1 MTKSTHANLGN
12 TFAIRTGNRSSGKG
26 MRMLGVS
33 LGLVVFG
40 SLALPTTAATF
51 DEQREAVAASIDTQS
66 EKAIISLLQ
75 AGIKEGKPTQAIAE
89 TQKWLRQNMPK
100 DGMLLYHAGQAA
112 ELSGDWKSAVAL
124 YQQYLKK
131 ADLKSATADRAV
143 HTVYSLL
150 IYQLKDPS
158 GAYAFGRNDGNRVMV
173 CPRAR
178 QFDTWFLDEALRRKD
193 PTAVAARLHAGIKA
207 GLPNDLMVVRYS
219 SYFDWLLENLS
230 GYVELPG
237 VAPVTAEL
245 VTSCKNLSKAMSF
258 NPETALRIDWAVSV
272 KAYNQAKMAGKVILP
287 PLAEA
292 KALLT
297 KYPQHAQW
305 VQTGWAGGG
314 NGRYYRGDPEKYWP
328 DEIEAKMAPVIAA
341 TAKLTPLQ
349 LADLFQSWDDGYYS
363 HKAVLPMRVKAVR
376 KSFHFVRYAPKL
388 TTRNGVLILG
398 KTWDKLT
405 PEEAQNM
412 APKLAHIDD
421 RQALYIRAI
430 AAGGKEK
437 DFDKV
442 MAALVGPEAWRL
454 PQHHDARNS
463 IILGPLSKYC
473 AAKPSDEAKKKW
485 AALGGGIS
493 TIDAKKEDPAAKRI
507 AAFRK
512 LWADYKSPQPKIP
525 SVRERLLKVLPFTP
539 EAIPVLLADP
549 SLDAQLLARN
559 AIAAGVTGT
568 DPLWAELETTN
579 KVNVT
584 NYAPGILY
592 LAQRHVRSNN
602 IPELKKRFPKKCV
615 PHPLEAAMRKS
626 VAAGL
631 QRKKLEP
638 WKVMAWINMQY
649 PEDNAEQVKLI
660 QALVKSP
667 IWKTMPNEI
676 QFGAREWF
684 KKDVMTPAQLSIVA
698 SADPAIVYKDL
709 LALPKV
715 VAVKPAVAP
724 TDPATPVAPQTDVA
738 TAVAALTK
746 AIDGAKK
753 SPVRLEINAA
763 VQLGALD
770 AAVFSDPKVFSLIV
784 DLIDLKV
791 MPAAGNAFPVNLRKV
806 LEEKRDPVVIHKVA
820 YMMWESIRVMNHQY
834 HLPQTLVFAQS
845 LAEEQPSAAYA
856 MALTGQVVFPPQP
869 VNKKHKVDPT
879 RDTRLLKTLRGKA
892 AMNMGLMV
900 IPVAKNDPTYP
911 IYKSQGDWLTGNEDS
926 AWELCDD
933 NWEYLIPTIRELNVS
948 YLNWALQRVIYS
960 RDETR
965 QEDLVKALLA
975 WAAEPTSPLTL
986 EEKIGLEIAYG
997 DIAMQRGQLREAHQI
1012 YTKTQENK
1020 AYEGV
1025 VARYQATLRKADAE
1039 RIGKDFDS
1047 ALKTLGLL
1055 ELERIPEMWSPARY
1069 ARAVVNYDME
1079 EYDDS
1084 ADDIES
1090 ILAREPNHGEAK
1102 ILLGKV
1108 QLKRK
1113 KLMEATEIE
1122 VTAGSAQKNLVPGE
1136 KLKVTLVDPTLAVSG
1151 AGTEIEVVVWATSG
1165 DKETFFLR
1173 QFGDQKTK
1181 FRGEVATAL
1190 GAPKPGD
1197 RILQVIGDDEVFYA
1211 YSERFRKKMNGI
1223 AEKRGGP
1230 ITIASNATLMASSRK
1245 LLTEDE
1251 QRIAD
1256 MEKQMEA
1263 LKSKADRATEADLIA
1278 LAKAERAA
1286 EAGRKIL
1293 TGESMDEDE
1302 DGKKKE
1308 QPVETRVKPGNPI
1321 HVRVI
1326 DPDRSRTAGIDELIV
1341 AVESSS
1347 GDSINRITL
1356 KETDTHSGWFEG
1368 SIPTTGAQAMAFA
1381 QNSEPGRN
1389 PNMVLSPE
1397 SSYPAWRPVAAK
1409 GETPEFNVD
1418 LNDNVELGEMTI
1430 TAKEQGAKL
1439 KKFMLLTGMNAGEM
1453 RAVASYPKNQLS
1465 LKNPWQPSVVIMNDT
1480 DRLHASSGRKLED
1493 LPEMLEHLNRGWM
1506 SQKYAQSAIANVAGP
1521 SEALPEALYKSVVW
1535 KRQNHHSVSSVI
1547 YRFQGHFYEPANVTR
1562 KFKVDLGQFQIPKN
1576 THSSIKDKPKFMLVV
1591 DGRRIS
1597 TKGGEG
1603 SLHGS
1608 VNLRPGVHRFEI
1620 WATGWVANIGF
1631 GRGVKLSA
1639 NLKDAE
1645 ALVDCPDSFF
1655 DTTQFPK
1662 GVLTH
1667 RNGSATVTANEAGTE
1682 FKVKFA
1688 PDSRTRLF
1696 KLVLV
1701 ESEGPI
1707 PALNKLSLTGP
1718 KGEKVLPVAEDYSKL
1733 NKNDTLEILTGD
1745 KISVR
1750 YVDDRFVTKSQQKRE
1765 RFLHVAF
1772 STAEIAFADI
1782 KPRFSSRHRKDM
1794 PYYEELLRF
1803 PYGKPLSIAINDADM
1818 DVSVE
1823 PDTLKVTVQSK
1834 LGGKR
1839 EFIATET
1846 GPSTGVFEAII
1857 NPVPAPTSD
1866 KTQIQVAEGETLT
1879 AIYRDEEN
1887 TKPGVPTD
1895 RYASISHAIYAL
1907 PQISLSQ
1914 PTVTRIDHSTGAE
1927 DLPGMRGLTEGFIP
1941 MDEWQLK
1948 VETDSARKTRE
1959 AGRGQ
1964 IKPRW
1969 SIAHR
1974 LFPST
1979 APPEGGFKTVHGRRM
1994 YVELLAP
2001 HLALGAASSVTLYA
2015 QTDNGR
2021 KIAEVPLDG
2030 KVFDISVPG
2039 TIELTGNLAKPG
2051 WGHNDVW
2058 RGIPEIASYIG
2069 NSYQMWSDNTALDRF
2084 TLAIPLI
2091 ASHSP
2096 EYGVLPRE
2104 ERYELIQKARKGE
2117 LGYEEY
2123 NKLKINGLIVLPG
2136 ERVHIGMKYKDKSG
2150 ADQWLTTTTKVITHP
2165 VFDVM
2170 ENDYRTS
2177 RTSAYV
2183 GETITLRIVD
2193 LGGDVSDKN
2202 DTVSVLM
2209 QAKSG
2214 AKHRVDLRESTPHSG
2229 IFKGSYVLSYA
2240 KAIKAPAPA
2249 APDAAATPD
2258 GQPAAPAPHN
2268 VRRNG
2273 FPVVYDDVVAMRYT
2287 ASNGIKSPTRM
2298 ITISKG
2304 SDGTIKPFSKQYD
2317 DPEIAM
2323 RTQFSLAESYLE
2335 IAKSHRKLGKSE
2347 MAAREYVR
2355 AKQLLAKAM
2364 DQFKDP
2370 ETRAHAEYLLGTL
2383 SLEEANDTAEGELQE
2398 TRYRAALSRFMNV
2411 TGSYPE
2417 TLHASK
2423 AQYRIATVY
2432 EKLGERDIAAQEYV
2446 KLAYKYPDSEFLATA
2461 MAKLGSYFLR
2471 GAATYEKEAK
2481 LLLADTENK
2490 DAQFK
2495 GEALKLKA
2503 NREYVKTAQIF
2514 GRLQQRFPSDPL
2526 AGKAGIRA
2534 GQAYMRAG
2542 KNEEALAAFLRV
2554 VNDQGYD
2561 GKTLRSLGMY
2571 WAGMCYQKLRQEM
2584 AAYSM
2589 YKRLTYDFPESKWAA
2604 YARGQLS
2611 TGSLKILENELEI
2624 DRLEEGR

>member
-1 MTKSTHANLGN
+1 M
-12 TFAIRTGNRSSGKG
+12 F
-26 MRMLGVS
+26 GVS

-40 SLALPTTAATF
+40 SLAVPATAATF
-51 DEQREAVAASIDTQS
+51 DEQRKAVTASIETQS

-100 DGMLLYHAGQAA
+100 DGMLLYYAGQAA
-112 ELSGDWKSAVAL
+112 ELSGDWKNGTAL

-131 ADLKSATADRAV
+131 ADLKSATADDAV
-143 HTVYSLL
+143 YRVYSLL
-150 IYQLKDPS
+150 IHRLKDVS
-158 GAYAFGRNDGNRVMV
+158 GAYAFGRNEGNRVMV

-178 QFDTWFLDEALRRKD
+178 QFDSWFLDEAVRRKD
-193 PTAVAARLHAGIKA
+193 SAAVAARLHAGIKA
-207 GLPNDLMVVRYS
+207 GLPSDLLLVRYS
-219 SYFDWLLENLS
+219 SYFNWLLENLS
-230 GYVELPG
+230 SYVEMPG
-237 VAPVTAEL
+237 IAPVTAEL
-245 VTSCKNLSKAMSF
+245 VTNCKQLSKVMSF
-258 NPETALRIDWAVSV
+258 NPEMALRIDWAVSV
-272 KAYNQAKMAGKVILP
+272 KAYNQAKIAGKVILP

-292 KALLT
+292 KALLS
-297 KYPQHAQW
+297 KYPHYALW
-305 VQTGWAGGG
+305 VQNGWGGGG
-314 NGRYYRGDPEKYWP
+314 NSRHYRGDMAKYWA
-328 DEIEAKMAPVIAA
+328 DDIDSKMAPIIAA
-341 TAKLTPLQ
+341 VPKLTPIQ
-349 LADLFQSWDDGYYS
+349 LAGLMPSWGNPNYYH
-363 HKAVLPMRVKAVR
+363 HKEATPTKVNAVQDYIKAN
-376 KSFHFVRYAPKL
+376 PKL
-388 TTRNGVLILG
+388 MNSRTSPVLLEKPWSQLTFEQLQQLVPHLAQNSRQQASLIL
-398 KTWDKLT
+398 
-405 PEEAQNM
+405 A
-412 APKLAHIDD
+412 AV
-421 RQALYIRAI
+421 
-430 AAGGKEK
+430 AAGKDK
-437 DFDKV
+437 DFDK
-442 MAALVGPEAWRL
+442 ALTAIVGPEAWRL
-454 PQHHDARNS
+454 PQHHDQRNAS
-463 IILGPLSKYC
+463 IYGPLSKYC
-473 AAKPSDEAKKKW
+473 GAKPTDEEKKKWAVKW

-493 TIDAKKEDPAAKRI
+493 TVDAKKEDPAAKRLSV
-507 AAFRK
+507 FRK
-512 LWADYKSPQPKIP
+512 FWADYKSAQPKIP
-525 SVRERLLKVLPFTP
+525 SVHERLVKVLAFTP
-539 EAIPVLLADP
+539 EAIPELLADQ
-549 SLDAQLLARN
+549 SVAAQQLARN
-559 AIAAGVTGT
+559 AIVTGMSST
-568 DPLWAELETTN
+568 DPVWAEIETTN
-579 KVNVT
+579 KVNASK
-584 NYAPGILY
+584 YAPGILF
-592 LAQRHVRSNN
+592 LAQRHTRSDNVL
-602 IPELKKRFPKKCV
+602 ELKKRFPKKCV
-615 PHPLEAAMRKS
+615 PHPLEAALRKS
-626 VAAGL
+626 VADDLKRNSLAS
-631 QRKKLEP
+631 

-649 PEDNAEQVKLI
+649 PEDNVEQVKLI

-667 IWKTMPNEI
+667 SWKTLSGAVHS
-676 QFGAREWF
+676 GARQWF
-684 KKDVMTPAQLSIVA
+684 KKELTTPAQLAVVDSSDPLIVC
-698 SADPAIVYKDL
+698 KDL
-709 LALPKV
+709 LALPKK
-715 VAVKPAVAP
+715 AAVAP
-724 TDPATPVAPQTDVA
+724 KKGDTSPAAAKVDVA

-753 SPVRLEINAA
+753 SPVRFEINASA
-763 VQLGALD
+763 QICALD
-770 AAVFSDPKVFSLIV
+770 AAVLSDPKVFSLIV
-784 DLIDLKV
+784 DLIELRII
-791 MPAAGNAFPVNLRKV
+791 PAAGEANPLI
-806 LEEKRDPVVIHKVA
+806 LLTTIQEKQDPVVIHKVA
-820 YMMWESIRVMNHQY
+820 YFLWDSMRVIRYQGY
-834 HLPQTLVFAQS
+834 LPQTLAFAKS
-845 LAEEQPSAAYA
+845 LADEQPSAAYA
-856 MALTGQVVFPPQP
+856 MALTGQAVFPPQP

-879 RDTRLLKTLRGKA
+879 RDTRVLKTLRSQA

-926 AWELCDD
+926 AWELCDE
-933 NWEYLIPTIRELNVS
+933 NWEHLIPTIRELNVS

-975 WAAEPTSPLTL
+975 WSAEPTSPLTP

-1079 EYDDS
+1079 EYDDA

-1113 KLMEATEIE
+1113 NLMEATEIE
-1122 VTAGSAQKNLVPGE
+1122 VTSGSAQKTLVPGE

-1211 YSERFRKKMNGI
+1211 YSERFRKKMNNI

-1230 ITIASNATLMASSRK
+1230 ITIASNSTLMASSRK

-1263 LKSKADRATEADLIA
+1263 MKTVNRKVSEADLTA

-1286 EAGRKIL
+1286 EAGRKLL
-1293 TGESMDEDE
+1293 TGESMDEDSE
-1302 DGKKKE
+1302 GKKKE

-1326 DPDRSRTAGIDELIV
+1326 DPDRSRTAGIDELTV
-1341 AVESSS
+1341 SVESSS
-1347 GDSINRITL
+1347 GDGISRITL
-1356 KETDTHSGWFEG
+1356 KETGTHTGWFEG
-1368 SIPTTGAQAMAFA
+1368 SIPTTGAQAMASA

-1397 SSYPAWRPVAAK
+1397 TTYPAWQPVSVK
-1409 GETPEFNVD
+1409 GMTPEFNID

-1430 TAKEQGAKL
+1430 TAKEPGAKL
-1439 KKFMLLTGMNAGEM
+1439 KKFILLTGMNPGDM
-1453 RAVASYPKNQLS
+1453 QQVAVYPTHRTA
-1465 LKNPWQPSVVIMNDT
+1465 LKDPWQPSVVIMNDT
-1480 DRLHASSGRKLED
+1480 DRFHASSGRTIDDLRQLEQH
-1493 LPEMLEHLNRGWM
+1493 LESGWV
-1506 SQKYAQSAIANVAGP
+1506 SQQFAQSAVANVAGP
-1521 SEALPEALYKSVVW
+1521 SEALPEDLYKTVVW
-1535 KRQNHHSVSSVI
+1535 KRQNRHGVSSVI
-1547 YRFQGHFYEPANVTR
+1547 YRFQAHFYESSNVTR
-1562 KFKVDLGQFQIPKN
+1562 KFKVDLGKYQIPKN
-1576 THSSIKDKPKFMLVV
+1576 THPSINSKPKFTLVV

-1597 TKGGEG
+1597 EKGGTGNLEG
-1603 SLHGS
+1603 SI
-1608 VNLRPGVHRFEI
+1608 NLSPGVHKFEI

-1639 NLKDAE
+1639 NLEDKE

-1655 DTTQFPK
+1655 DTTKFPK

-1667 RNGSATVTANEAGTE
+1667 RNASAAITANADGSE
-1682 FKVKFA
+1682 FNVKFA
-1688 PDSRTRLF
+1688 PNSRTRLF
-1696 KLVLV
+1696 KLVFT

-1707 PALNKLSLTGP
+1707 PALNKVTLNAPDG
-1718 KGEKVLPVAEDYSKL
+1718 KKVLPVAEDYSKL

-1750 YVDDRFVTKSQQKRE
+1750 YVDDRYVTKSQQKQE
-1765 RFLHVAF
+1765 RLLNVAF
-1772 STAEIAFADI
+1772 STAKIEFADI
-1782 KPRFSSRHRKDM
+1782 KPRFSGRHRKDM
-1794 PYYEELLRF
+1794 PYYEKLLRF
-1803 PYGKPLSIAINDADM
+1803 PYGEPLSLAINDADM
-1818 DVSVE
+1818 DVTVE
-1823 PDTLKVTVQSK
+1823 PDTLTVTVQSES
-1834 LGGKR
+1834 GGTR

-1846 GPSTGVFEAII
+1846 GPSTGVFEAIMI
-1857 NPVPAPTSD
+1857 PVPTAP
-1866 KTQIQVAEGETLT
+1866 KKENEIQVAEGGTLT

-1895 RYASISHAIYAL
+1895 RYARIDHAIFAL

-1914 PTVTRIDHSTGAE
+1914 PTVTNIDYSTGAG
-1927 DLPGMRGLTEGFIP
+1927 DLPGFRSLTEGFIK
-1941 MDEWQLK
+1941 MDEGQLK
-1948 VETDSARKTRE
+1948 VEADSARKARE
-1959 AGRGQ
+1959 AGSGQ
-1964 IKPRW
+1964 IQPRW
-1969 SIAHR
+1969 SIAHK
-1974 LFPST
+1974 LFPTT

-2001 HLALGAASSVTLYA
+2001 HLALGAASTVTLYA

-2030 KVFDISVPG
+2030 KVFDLNVPG
-2039 TIELTGNLAKPG
+2039 TIELI
-2051 WGHNDVW
+2051 GHLVTPEKRYGDIW
-2058 RGIPEIASYIG
+2058 RGIPEIASYVG
-2069 NSYQMWSDNTALDRF
+2069 NSYQLWSDNAVLDHF
-2084 TLAIPLI
+2084 TLDIPLI

-2096 EYGVLPRE
+2096 EYGVMSHD
-2104 ERYELIQKARKGE
+2104 ERYDLLQKARNGE

-2136 ERVHIGMKYKDKSG
+2136 ERVHIGMKYKDESG
-2150 ADQWLTTTTKVITHP
+2150 ADKWLTTTTKVITHP

-2170 ENDYRTS
+2170 ENNFREART
-2177 RTSAYV
+2177 TAYV
-2183 GETITLRIVD
+2183 GETITLRVVD
-2193 LGGDVSDKN
+2193 LGGDVSDKT
-2202 DTVSVLM
+2202 DTVNVLM

-2214 AKHRVDLRESTPHSG
+2214 AKHRVVLRESTPHSG
-2229 IFKGSYVLSYA
+2229 VFKGSYRLSYA
-2240 KAIKAPAPA
+2240 KAI
-2249 APDAAATPD
+2249 TPQTPESTD
-2258 GQPAAPAPHN
+2258 QEPVPHN
-2268 VRRNG
+2268 VRRDG

-2287 ASNGIKSPTRM
+2287 ASNGIKSPTQM

-2304 SDGTIKPFSKQYD
+2304 SDGTVKPFSKKYD

-2335 IAKSHRKLGKSE
+2335 IAKSHRKLGKTE

-2383 SLEEANDTAEGELQE
+2383 SLEEANDTEKGDLQE

-2423 AQYRIATVY
+2423 AQYRIASVY
-2432 EKLGERDIAAQEYV
+2432 EKLNERDVAAQEYV

-2471 GAATYEKEAK
+2471 RAATYEKQAK
-2481 LLLADTENK
+2481 ALLADTENK

-2495 GEALKLKA
+2495 GEALQTKA

-2526 AGKAGIRA
+2526 AGKAGVSA
-2534 GQAYMRAG
+2534 GEAYMRAG

-2561 GKTLRSLGMY
+2561 GKTLRSRGMY
-2571 WAGMCYQKLRQEM
+2571 WAGMCYQKLKREM
-2584 AAYSM
+2584 AAYSI
-2589 YKRLTYDFPESKWAA
+2589 YKRLTYDFPESIWAA

-2611 TGSLKILENELEI
+2611 TGSLQKLENELEI
-2624 DRLEEGR
+2624 DRLEDGR